1 MHRIKPNIFHLNI
14 SGETIKD
21 PERSNDFFVDHTA
34 VFVVFVFDSKI
45 YITGCLNIKGG

>member
-1 MHRIKPNIFHLNI
+1 MHAFSWMHRIKPNIFHLNI

-34 VFVVFVFDSKI
+34 VFVVFLFLTLKFI
-45 YITGCLNIKGG
+45 